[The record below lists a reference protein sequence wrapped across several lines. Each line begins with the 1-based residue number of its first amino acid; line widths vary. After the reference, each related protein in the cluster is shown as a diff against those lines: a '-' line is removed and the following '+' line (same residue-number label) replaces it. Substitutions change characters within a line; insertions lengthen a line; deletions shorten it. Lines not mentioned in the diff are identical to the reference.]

1 MGLSVT
7 PVGVGAAYARV
18 GEIQSCYLVRAGE
31 TTVCLDLGSGALNAL
46 QAHVAPESVDAFVIS
61 HRHPDHCVDLL
72 ALHIY
77 TYWGPGGRRQRRII
91 APSGVEEA
99 LRAVG
104 SETGWSEALGF
115 EVVDD
120 GAQVVVGEATLTFAS
135 VPHIDTTL
143 AVRVDCD
150 GQSVA
155 FSADCVDNEALVRLA
170 RNADVLIAE
179 AGDGPN
185 PIPESLHMCGAEAG
199 GIAQRA
205 GVGTLLLTHCFP
217 EHDRDATLASARAAY
232 PGGQV
237 DWATQGTTF
246 GV

>member
-7 PVGVGAAYARV
+7 PIGVGAAYARV
-18 GEIQSCYLVRAGE
+18 GEVQSCYLVRAGD
-31 TTVCLDLGSGALNAL
+31 THLCLDLGSGALNAL
-46 QAHVAPESVDAFVIS
+46 QSHVAPQDVDAFVIS

-77 TYWGPGGRRQRRII
+77 TYWGPGGRRQRRVL
-91 APSGVEEA
+91 APAGVEDG

-120 GAQVVVGEATLTFAS
+120 GDEVNVGDATLTFAA

-143 AVRVDCD
+143 AVRVDC
-150 GQSVA
+150 GGKSVV
-155 FSADCVDNEALVRLA
+155 FGADCMDNDALVGLA
-170 RNADVLIAE
+170 RDADILIAE
-179 AGDGPN
+179 AGDGPS
-185 PIPESLHMCGAEAG
+185 PRAESPHMSGSEAG
-199 GIAQRA
+199 GIGHRA

-217 EHDRDATLASARAAY
+217 EYDRDETLAAARAAY
-232 PGGQV
+232 PGGRV
-237 DWATQGTTF
+237 DWAAQGTT
-246 GV
+246 VSA